1 MPHNFGVELAI
12 YSNVPGV
19 GTNGF
24 SQPGNSLW
32 SSVFNWGQFSTRPYA
47 TNSQGWYEP
56 RTGSWL
62 TNTHSI
68 MWELNITNI
77 QNLNQQQG
85 VTYWLAVEFTGTNT
99 DTIGWK
105 TALTSTNDAAV
116 WLTPSWVWT
125 KLVDQSTNSMDL
137 AFVITTIPEPSTS
150 LLVALGGLA
159 LIGLRR
165 QVARH

>member
-1 MPHNFGVELAI
+1 
-12 YSNVPGV
+12 
-19 GTNGF
+19 
-24 SQPGNSLW
+24 
-32 SSVFNWGQFSTRPYA
+32 
-47 TNSQGWYEP
+47 
-56 RTGSWL
+56 
-62 TNTHSI
+62 